1 MVYNYVYSI
10 PRSHFL
16 PPFLCPSLVVCDGWL
31 PEWRWK
37 AKLACFRQGSCC
49 VWCQIMCTEES
60 EESVIKAKPPIIMS
74 DSTVVLNPPQLVERD
89 FFFLLWWVKQE
100 EEKREWGKKVKR
112 SRGLFWS
119 GSSHYCCAL
128 CCPCQ
133 FRKSCCWLPGA
144 LGMLGCKCSAKWLL
158 GDIWSHKGWR

>member
-89 FFFLLWWVKQE
+89 FFFSSLMSETGGGKARVREKSEEVKGPFLKWVFPLL
-100 EEKREWGKKVKR
+100 
-112 SRGLFWS
+112 
-119 GSSHYCCAL
+119 L
-128 CCPCQ
+128 CPLL
-133 FRKSCCWLPGA
+133 SLP
-144 LGMLGCKCSAKWLL
+144 
-158 GDIWSHKGWR
+158 I